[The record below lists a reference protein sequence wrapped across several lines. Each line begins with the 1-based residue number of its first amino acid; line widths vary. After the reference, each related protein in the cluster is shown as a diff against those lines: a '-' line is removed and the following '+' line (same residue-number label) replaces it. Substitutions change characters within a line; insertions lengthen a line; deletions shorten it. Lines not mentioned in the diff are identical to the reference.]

1 MVVGALCVIVPT
13 LHACR
18 RESPRLSAPEPV
30 LPRIPRDAPRFE
42 IDSVTDSTATFRTQ
56 ESRWIRVGMQGYAV
70 DGAQRDALV
79 ARLTIVSRDS
89 NTATAL
95 VTSQVARVKREHMLL
110 VLEPVRP
117 WWKSSR
123 FWWGAVLGAAVGSLV
138 TTAF

>member
-1 MVVGALCVIVPT
+1 M
-13 LHACR
+13 
-18 RESPRLSAPEPV
+18 
-30 LPRIPRDAPRFE
+30 
-42 IDSVTDSTATFRTQ
+42 
-56 ESRWIRVGMQGYAV
+56 
-70 DGAQRDALV
+70 
-79 ARLTIVSRDS
+79 SRDS

-123 FWWGAVLGAAVGSLV
+123 FWWGVVLGAAVGSLV